1 MNYTPACSTSTS
13 FRLELASAER
23 HTLELTLIACSNTS
37 KALDQTKHS
46 ATLNPATAPSGEGG
60 YKYPPPSA
68 SQNTR
73 VRWAPTYTPASA
85 SSSPNPTDA
94 QRQSVAQKPENE
106 GRLEARGLRG
116 LSHPQPPRT
125 CPCQVVRQY

>member
-1 MNYTPACSTSTS
+1 MNYAPACSTSTS

-23 HTLELTLIACSNTS
+23 HTLELTLIACRNTS
-37 KALDQTKHS
+37 KALDQAKQS

-85 SSSPNPTDA
+85 SSLPNPTDV
-94 QRQSVAQKPENE
+94 QRQLSPRKLENE

-116 LSHPQPPRT
+116 PSHPQPPRT
-125 CPCQVVRQY
+125 CPCQVARHY